1 MRHMKIVIF
10 VATLSLWA
18 TPAITASFDLRFLM
32 PTVGDSTCA
41 GTIRPLEN
49 AKLKGHWRWWVAG
62 GDSIAGAVEDSTGV
76 VPPGLQITTPRYSGI
91 PSNSLLR
98 ARAWASDSLQV
109 MGCDTTITFRPFTI
123 RPWRLHRL

>member
-1 MRHMKIVIF
+1 MQRMKLAIAAV
-10 VATLSLWA
+10 LLWA
-18 TPAITASFDLRFLM
+18 SPAAAASFDLKFLM

-49 AKLKGHWRWWVAG
+49 VKLKAHWRWWLAG
-62 GDSIAGAVEDSTGV
+62 GDSLAGAVEDSTGV
-76 VPPGLQITTPRYSGI
+76 VAPGSSIVTPRYTGL
-91 PSNSLLR
+91 PSNSLVR

-109 MGCDTTITFRPFTI
+109 AGCDTTITFRPFLI